1 MESKNAI
8 DDAKSV
14 RPGVKQWLCGLSAR
28 IRSAGSEHRPEN
40 GISGEQKAD
49 NSNVHLFP
57 GGEQVPVTGAD
68 TNHSD
73 RIYELELQN
82 AVLIGD
88 CAEWADRCQS
98 LESNIHRV
106 RDQAARAEHRLSLL
120 GESVPET
127 DTIPL
132 SALQESYKNFKMDVT
147 LKENK
152 LRKARQRVAVLQEKR
167 AYVIAEILALSPRP
181 ISGEDSNP
189 AKPFSAYVPESI
201 PENIQDLR
209 DAA

>member
-1 MESKNAI
+1 MKSKNAI

-40 GISGEQKAD
+40 GISGEQKVD

-57 GGEQVPVTGAD
+57 VGGQVPVTGAD
-68 TNHSD
+68 INHSN

-82 AVLIGD
+82 AILTGD

-106 RDQAARAEHRLSLL
+106 RDQAARAEHRLSLM
-120 GESVPET
+120 GETVPET
-127 DTIPL
+127 DTSPL
-132 SALQESYKNFKMDVT
+132 SALQESYKNFKMAVT
-147 LKENK
+147 LKEKK
-152 LRKARQRVAVLQEKR
+152 LRKARQRVVALQEKR
-167 AYVIAEILALSPRP
+167 AYVTAEILTLSPRP
-181 ISGEDSNP
+181 ISGEDSKP
-189 AKPFSAYVPESI
+189 AGPVSAYVPENI
-201 PENIQDLR
+201 PDLR